1 MESGERKFVER
12 RQDRVKAVLPV
23 KVIGKDAAGKS
34 FEDLAHTL
42 DITPGGGRLGAVHHQ
57 LKVADQ
63 LTVQYRQYKMEFRVV
78 WTKLLDKAREYQ
90 VGLQM
95 IEKDKVAW
103 GLAHNEITTSHAPV
117 SGLRAFATSGAA

>member
-1 MESGERKFVER
+1 MESHSRKFVER
-12 RQDRVKAVLPV
+12 RQDRLKAVLPV
-23 KVIGKDAAGKS
+23 KVTGKDAAGNC

-42 DITPGGGRLGAVHHQ
+42 DITAGGGRLGAMHHE
-57 LKVADQ
+57 LKVSDQ
-63 LTVQYRQYKMEFRVV
+63 LTVQNRQYRMEFRVV

-103 GLAHNEITTSHAPV
+103 GLANSEQAVSHTAVPRM
-117 SGLRAFATSGAA
+117 RAFATSGAA

>member
-1 MESGERKFVER
+1 MESPNRQFVER
-12 RQDRVKAVLPV
+12 RQDRLKAVLPV
-23 KVIGKDAAGKS
+23 KVTGKDACGNS

-42 DITPGGGRLGAVHHQ
+42 DITPGGGRLGAMHRELRISDH
-57 LKVADQ
+57 
-63 LTVQYRQYKMEFRVV
+63 LTVQYRQHRMEFRVV

-103 GLAHNEITTSHAPV
+103 GLANNEAVTSHAPIA
-117 SGLRAFATSGAA
+117 GLRAFATSGAA